1 MLARLEMKL
10 EKADGIS
17 YQMSS
22 AFHGALMELFPKE
35 YGEKLHLSKLHPYTQ
50 HLEFR
55 EGDWYWIVI
64 ALNEETADQIIGKVL
79 MPLSE
84 ITIKKHH
91 LCLKIQD
98 KMYKELSDRELAFS
112 FYQEQ
117 SSPFISIHFITPTTF
132 KQNGKYL
139 NYPDIR
145 CIYTNLMNKYDAS
158 NTEESMKDEETLEQ
172 LVESTSIFRYDLKSI
187 WFSLESVKIPAF
199 IGKVTFRLRGS
210 QTMINFANLL
220 FRFSTYSGIG
230 VKTALG
236 MGAVRIMEERKKQ
249 NG

>member
-55 EGDWYWIVI
+55 EGDWYWIVT
-64 ALNEETADQIIGKVL
+64 ALNEEAADQIIGKVL

-91 LCLKIQD
+91 LCLKIQE
-98 KMYKELSDRELAFS
+98 KMYKELSDRELLFLRLFLRLQVRAAF
-112 FYQEQ
+112 F
-117 SSPFISIHFITPTTF
+117 FILSCNFF
-132 KQNGKYL
+132 
-139 NYPDIR
+139 
-145 CIYTNLMNKYDAS
+145 MS
-158 NTEESMKDEETLEQ
+158 
-172 LVESTSIFRYDLKSI
+172 RYS
-187 WFSLESVKIPAF
+187 A
-199 IGKVTFRLRGS
+199 
-210 QTMINFANLL
+210 INNF
-220 FRFSTYSGIG
+220 
-230 VKTALG
+230 
-236 MGAVRIMEERKKQ
+236 
-249 NG
+249 